1 MLNSEDEIFIKIA
14 SGTQYIAIES
24 WKCFYSLCQQQEV
37 IGNFKGIIH
46 SQLLVINS
54 YEYQ

>member
-14 SGTQYIAIES
+14 SESHYTPIEW
-24 WKCFYSLCQQQEV
+24 WKCFYSLRQQQEI